1 MYVFL
6 KVQES
11 LSPEIPE
18 PEVLKE
24 RKRESTE
31 KEERESKEIK
41 GKGRKEGNRFRQL
54 WQVKDILCTVFKNIS
69 SIVLF
74 VRIATKIFSS
84 CCASLNLTQTSL
96 F

>member
-1 MYVFL
+1 MYVFI

-54 WQVKDILCTVFKNIS
+54 
-69 SIVLF
+69 
-74 VRIATKIFSS
+74 
-84 CCASLNLTQTSL
+84 
-96 F
+96 